1 MKYGNALLE
10 LTALWF
16 LNRNLTFLAIPVVHI
31 IYIFFCCVR
40 THSMTKQA
48 WWRTKW
54 VSTVE
59 QSPAFTL
66 IHIVLKKMC
75 FGYVPKFACED
86 VCSWYKLLFIKFF
99 QVKITQSSITS
110 NHQIW
115 RILLMFYTHYCIKVL
130 TKVALLMYN

>member
-1 MKYGNALLE
+1 MKYGNALAWTHSPL
-10 LTALWF
+10 
-16 LNRNLTFLAIPVVHI
+16 IPRQKP
-31 IYIFFCCVR
+31 YIFGYTSITYDLYFFCCVR
-40 THSMTKQA
+40 AHSMTKQA

-66 IHIVLKKMC
+66 IHVVLKKMC

-99 QVKITQSSITS
+99 QVKIVQSSITS

-130 TKVALLMYN
+130 TKVALLMCN